1 MIFFHTLAVGQQA
14 AVWRADGNYT
24 IETGPQRIFTLNR
37 RVQYLLPFT
46 AQPNEYIRVQFKNGD
61 TRHIRGPG
69 IEFLDPVVHEKI
81 EVRQAIEIDGG
92 EALVTYNE
100 AEGGGV
106 HREVVRGPALHFP
119 QANEWVQDFQ
129 WHGSD
134 GVEHDKKRPGALK
147 FRKLRTAPD
156 QMYYRV
162 EAVRTRDEAVIDVR
176 LMLFFELV
184 DIERMLDV
192 THDPIA
198 DFINA
203 ITADIMDFVAD
214 KTFDQFKGNT
224 RHLNELE
231 TYPQLMKRAERMGY
245 RVTKVAYRGY
255 LANPTLQAM
264 HDNAIETR
272 TRLALEAETETQK
285 QALADLQQAR
295 DLERQAQRRKEDDAA
310 AEHQRRLQRA
320 TADQE
325 RELKQLE
332 HTRALRQHAEEL
344 ETERNHQQA
353 LNDIEVR
360 REAEQHA
367 DRLKLYEGMRAAGVD
382 LTQVLVAEKERAPDK
397 VIRIDGHADTRL
409 HLQEN

>member
-1 MIFFHTLAVGQQA
+1 MIFFHTLPVGQQA
-14 AVWRADGNYT
+14 AVWRPDGNYD
-24 IETGPQRIFTLNR
+24 IETGPQRIFAFNR
-37 RVQYLLPFT
+37 RIQYLQPFT
-46 AQPNEYIRVQFKNGD
+46 AHPNEYIRVQFKNGD
-61 TRHIRGPG
+61 TRHIRGPAV
-69 IEFLDPVVHEKI
+69 EFLDPIVHETI
-81 EVRQAIEIDGG
+81 EVREAIEIDGG

-100 AEGGGV
+100 ADDGGV
-106 HREVVRGPALHFP
+106 IRRIVRGPALHFP
-119 QANEWVQDFQ
+119 QANEWVHDFR

-134 GVEHDKKRPGALK
+134 GFEHDKKRPGALT
-147 FRKLRTAPD
+147 FQKLRTAPD

-162 EAVRTRDEAVIDVR
+162 EAVRTRDEAVLDVR

-203 ITADIMDFVAD
+203 LTADIMDFVAD
-214 KTFDQFKGNT
+214 KTFEQFKANT
-224 RHLNELE
+224 KLLNALE
-231 TYPQLMKRAERMGY
+231 GYPQLIKRAERMGY
-245 RVTKVAYRGY
+245 QVNKVAYRGY
-255 LANPTLQAM
+255 LANPKLQAM

-285 QALADLQQAR
+285 QAVADLQQAR
-295 DLERQAQRRKEDDAA
+295 QLEREARMRNEADNA

-320 TADQE
+320 AADQE

-353 LNDIEVR
+353 MNEL
-360 REAEQHA
+360 EAGRDDAQHA
-367 DRLKLYEGMRAAGVD
+367 TRLKLYQGMQAAGVD
-382 LTQVLVAEKERAPDK
+382 LTQVLVAEHQRTPDK
-397 VIRIDGHADTRL
+397 LIRIDGDAKTRV
-409 HLQEN
+409 HLDAI